1 MVFMVWSIVSRFPE
15 SAGDG
20 RKEKEHQTLRK
31 LRELSSNATTSPRI
45 ADFQPAWILSS
56 INASSSTSGL
66 LKRRIAELEEEVVVL
81 KGTQVKHCV
90 RSAKD
95 EQAEKIELSRSPPN
109 SNSGKRLA
117 AKREE
122 QEGDH
127 TV

>member
-1 MVFMVWSIVSRFPE
+1 MVFIVWSIVSHF
-15 SAGDG
+15 
-20 RKEKEHQTLRK
+20 
-31 LRELSSNATTSPRI
+31 LSSKATISPRI

-90 RSAKD
+90 RSAED